1 MGGLPDKVANF
12 LCTTALLKNPD
23 NECDNMIWT
32 FGSTASV
39 ITDKSKGMD
48 RTNRFMSGQEVMI
61 QTLVDRTKPFSW
73 NLDNVAKAAR
83 NRNEGTNINSIA
95 SAIESWI
102 RSTSNVSEQEY
113 RKEWIS
119 RYPVMLIVSDGDMN
133 NSHGAARS
141 VMQFQQS
148 MRQIAGWEGVVVI
161 FDVCSTSTRETSKFD
176 GVENVIHFLGW
187 NLGAVN
193 SIFSKIHDLDVI
205 DIYTPLKSLWL
216 SNRYELV
223 RKNVI

>member
-1 MGGLPDKVANF
+1 
-12 LCTTALLKNPD
+12 
-23 NECDNMIWT
+23 
-32 FGSTASV
+32 
-39 ITDKSKGMD
+39 
-48 RTNRFMSGQEVMI
+48 
-61 QTLVDRTKPFSW
+61 
-73 NLDNVAKAAR
+73 
-83 NRNEGTNINSIA
+83 
-95 SAIESWI
+95 
-102 RSTSNVSEQEY
+102 
-113 RKEWIS
+113 
-119 RYPVMLIVSDGDMN
+119 
-133 NSHGAARS
+133 
-141 VMQFQQS
+141 